1 MPNAP
6 AATLPGKTLP
16 VMRLPAMTLR
26 AMALPVMTLPVMTG
40 RSLRLSLRSPD
51 ALLTALL
58 LPVML
63 MVVFVYLFGGAV
75 SIGTSYVDYVVPGVL
90 LLCGVTGASTTAV
103 TVCQDMASGIIDRF
117 RSLDVPGTAVLAGHA
132 AASVLRNLVSVLL
145 VAAVAVGI
153 GFRPHSDPVRL
164 AAALGVLLLF
174 VAAVSWLA
182 AAWGLAVS
190 APEAANGAMF
200 FLMFFCYASSA
211 FVPVAKMPWW
221 LRGFA
226 RHQPATPVT
235 ETLRALLA
243 GQQAGP
249 HLVSALA
256 WSGGILAA
264 SVVASMVLFARRTA

>member
-1 MPNAP
+1 MSDA
-6 AATLPGKTLP
+6 LI
-16 VMRLPAMTLR
+16 
-26 AMALPVMTLPVMTG
+26 MALPTMTQ

-75 SIGTSYVDYVVPGVL
+75 AIGTRYVEYVVPGVL
-90 LLCGVTGASTTAV
+90 LLCAITGASTTAV
-103 TVCQDMASGIIDRF
+103 TVCQDMTGGIIDRF
-117 RSLDVPGTAVLAGHA
+117 RSLDVPGTVVLAGHVT
-132 AASVLRNLVSVLL
+132 ASLLRNLVSTVL

-153 GFRPHSDPVRL
+153 GFRPHSDPARL
-164 AAALGVLLLF
+164 AAAVGVLLLF

-182 AAWGLAVS
+182 AAFGLAVS

-200 FLMFFCYASSA
+200 FLMFLSYASSA
-211 FVPVAKMPWW
+211 FVPVRTMPWW

-235 ETLRALLA
+235 ETLRGLLLGARA
-243 GQQAGP
+243 GGPPAGGQ
-249 HLVSALA
+249 LAAALA
-256 WSGGILAA
+256 WSAGILAA
-264 SVVASMVLFARRTA
+264 SVLLSMVLFRRRTA